1 MFHDPPRL
9 LDDARAVAR
18 VRHLSY
24 VTEKACLRYI
34 RFHGIIHPATLDAS
48 HVASFLTH
56 LATARNVAA
65 KTQQQAFNAVAFLC
79 RDVLRQP
86 VAEPIA
92 ARPVRAEA
100 VGWEQRRSAVSPS
113 RRRSN
118 FGP

>member
-1 MFHDPPRL
+1 M
-9 LDDARAVAR
+9 
-18 VRHLSY
+18 
-24 VTEKACLRYI
+24 LRYI
-34 RFHGIIHPATLDAS
+34 RFLGIIHPATLDAS

-65 KTQQQAFNAVAFLC
+65 KTQQQALNAAVFLC

-100 VGWEQRRSAVSPS
+100 VGWRQRRSAACTALRP
-113 RRRSN
+113 SN